1 MRTSKRTLVYMA
13 ALVWHIGGL
22 MLFRS
27 GYELINAAVNLKPD
41 LYWYWAA
48 IVLGIGLGIF
58 QALTIFSRSCRKN
71 IHRIRGL
78 KDPKIWQFFRPG
90 FFLALA
96 VMISSGVLLDYFS
109 QGRYFFMLIVAA
121 VDFALTIS
129 LLGSS
134 YVFWLRDPTL
144 IDQE

>member
-1 MRTSKRTLVYMA
+1 MRTSKQTLKYLA
-13 ALVWHIGGL
+13 ALVWHIGGF

-27 GYELINAAVNLKPD
+27 GYKLISYAVVLKPGAS
-41 LYWYWAA
+41 WHWGAVVVGA
-48 IVLGIGLGIF
+48 VLGTV
-58 QALTIFSRSCRKN
+58 QALTIFTRSCRKN
-71 IHRIRGL
+71 ILRIEDL

-96 VMISSGVLLDYFS
+96 VMITSGLLLNHFS
-109 QGRYFFMLIVAA
+109 QGKYYFMLIVAA

-134 YVFWLRDPTL
+134 HVFWTEIPT
-144 IDQE
+144 IKTN